1 MIAPLFYSE
10 LRLDVDFNYL
20 VVAMRRRSQFSGSAF
35 WLLLL
40 LLPLVGLQ
48 ASPCQDVAQPDDGQ
62 AKTYKLEG
70 TVVNSVTGEP
80 VRRALVDVL
89 GSGWPPI
96 LTDVDGKFAFANLP
110 RQEWTLQIT
119 KPGFFYAR
127 EGNVVQVKS
136 GETPITIQLVPE
148 AVLTG
153 RVETRDGEPVERA
166 LVRVMAENF
175 NMGRLQHVQIGQ
187 TVTDEDGNFR
197 IANLHARRCWAAVQ
211 PNQVSVR
218 TVAND
223 LQGVKE
229 GYPAVVYY
237 PAARDINSAT
247 PVQLFPGK
255 ESEVKFLFASEP
267 IFQIS
272 GSIVGAPP
280 GQYPRLRIFNSS
292 GEEINF
298 ARQVNQQ
305 TGSFE
310 IRRVPAGVYLLQSS
324 MKSAEGNL
332 LTAEV
337 AVTVQA
343 NVMDLH
349 LVLVPARTIPIVVH
363 SGSLTIPEP
372 TGEDSITFSDHSPV
386 IPWAQIQLRP
396 LDPARLEFARSLGY
410 NQPREFHDVVPGK
423 YAMEVTSSGA
433 KFYIQS
439 ARSGGVD
446 LLSEPLVV
454 PQEGD
459 VQPIEM
465 VLRDDGATISGKIH
479 GPKAPSITVVVV
491 PEKHSIQAPRIAM
504 VGSEQNQFSIM
515 GMPPGDYRVYAFDS
529 QAQIEYANPAA
540 LAPYTSEGFH
550 VSLSP
555 RGQSDVDVEL
565 TRIEE

>member
-1 MIAPLFYSE
+1 M
-10 LRLDVDFNYL
+10 DFNYL
-20 VVAMRRRSQFSGSAF
+20 VVAMRPRSQFSGSAF

-40 LLPLVGLQ
+40 LLPLVALQ
-48 ASPCQDVAQPDDGQ
+48 ASPCQEVAQPDDGQ

-80 VRRALVDVL
+80 VRRALVEVL

-96 LTDVDGKFAFANLP
+96 LTGVDGKFAFANLP

-127 EGNVVQVKS
+127 EDNVVQVKS
-136 GETPITIQLVPE
+136 GETPVTIQLVPE

-175 NMGRLQHVQIGQ
+175 NMGPLQHVQIGQ

-211 PNQVSVR
+211 PNQISIR

-237 PAARDINSAT
+237 PAARDVNSAT

-255 ESEVKFLFASEP
+255 ESEVKFLLAAEP

-280 GQYPRLRIFNSS
+280 GQYPQLRIFNSS

-298 ARQVNQQ
+298 VKQVNQ

-310 IRRVPAGVYLLQSS
+310 IRRVPAGAYVLQSI
-324 MKSAEGNL
+324 MHSAEGSL

-337 AVTVQA
+337 TVTVQA

-349 LVLVPARTIPIVVH
+349 LVLVPARTIPVVVH
-363 SGSLTIPEP
+363 SDSSTIAGPPAGTVEGSEPLHAGLELRPMEP
-372 TGEDSITFSDHSPV
+372 TH
-386 IPWAQIQLRP
+386 Q
-396 LDPARLEFARSLGY
+396 EFQRGLAHQAHEL
-410 NQPREFHDVVPGK
+410 NDVVPGK
-423 YAMEVTSSGA
+423 YVVDVMSVGENSYV
-433 KFYIQS
+433 QS
-439 ARSGGVD
+439 MRSGGVD

-454 PQEGD
+454 SQEGD
-459 VQPIEM
+459 VPAIEM

-479 GPKAPSITVVVV
+479 GPKGPSMIVVMV

-504 VGSEQNQFSIM
+504 VGNDQSQFSIM
-515 GMPPGDYRVYAFDS
+515 GMPPGDYRVYVFDS

-540 LAPYTSEGFH
+540 LALYTSKGLH

-565 TRIEE
+565 TRIGE